1 MYLQLRL
8 PSSRLLGSLLGMV
21 LLSAGCGG
29 SGPSTKATA
38 AAGPAEARDVAVTP
52 ATEERLQRVVAVT
65 GTLAAQDQV
74 SLGFKV
80 PGRIE
85 TLDVDLGSR
94 VQTGQTLARLL
105 PVDFELR
112 VQQAES
118 GLKQARA
125 RLGLSPDGPE
135 ETVDPEGTAIVRQAK
150 AVLDDA
156 KLTYDRLATFVQ
168 RGISAKSELDAA
180 DAALKVA
187 DSRHQDALE
196 EVRNRQAVLAQRKSE
211 LALARQDLTDT
222 RLVAPFSGMIRDRQ
236 ASLGQF
242 VAAGVPIVTLVRMHP
257 LRLQADV
264 PERDAMEVRVGQSVQ
279 VHLEGDPDVYTGR
292 IVRVSPAIDESS
304 RSLRVEAEVA
314 NEAAKI
320 RPGSFAT
327 AEIIVAASVPAVVV
341 PASAIVTFA
350 GVDKVLTIVD
360 GKVAERRVTIGRREG
375 GRVEIVN
382 GLAAGDA
389 VIREPGNL
397 VDGEAVR
404 ITP

>member
-1 MYLQLRL
+1 MYLPPRFF
-8 PSSRLLGSLLGMV
+8 SSRLLGSLLGMV

-29 SGPSTKATA
+29 SGPSTKANA
-38 AAGPAEARDVAVTP
+38 AAGPAEAREVAVTP

-112 VQQAES
+112 VQQSES

-211 LALARQDLTDT
+211 LALARQALADT

-264 PERDAMEVRVGQSVQ
+264 PERDAMEVRVGQTVQ
-279 VHLEGDPDVYTGR
+279 VHLEGDPDAYAGR

-327 AEIIVAASVPAVVV
+327 AEIVVAASVPAVVV

-350 GVDKVLTIVD
+350 GVDKVLTIVE

-375 GRVEIVN
+375 GRVEIVD

>member
-1 MYLQLRL
+1 MSLSNRL
-8 PSSRLLGSLLGMV
+8 SSPSPFGLVFGAV
-21 LLSAGCGG
+21 LLTAACGG
-29 SGPSTKATA
+29 SGPSAKANA
-38 AAGPAEARDVAVTP
+38 AAPAEARDVAVTP

-85 TLDVDLGSR
+85 RLDVDLGSQ

-125 RLGLSPDGPE
+125 RLGLSPDGTD
-135 ETVDPEGTAIVRQAK
+135 ETVDPEATAIVRQAK

-156 KLTYDRLATFVQ
+156 QLTYDRLSTFVQ

-180 DAALKVA
+180 EAALKVA
-187 DSRHQDALE
+187 DSRHQDAIE

-264 PERDAMEVRVGQSVQ
+264 PERDAMEVRVGQDVR
-279 VHLEGDPDVYTGR
+279 VHLEGDPEVYEGR

-314 NEAAKI
+314 NQAARI

-327 AEIIVAASVPAVVV
+327 AEIVVAASVPAVVV
-341 PASAIVTFA
+341 PVSSVVTFA

-360 GKVAERRVTIGRREG
+360 GKVAERRVTLGRREG
-375 GRVEIVN
+375 GRVEVVD

-404 ITP
+404 VTP

>member
-1 MYLQLRL
+1 M
-8 PSSRLLGSLLGMV
+8 
-21 LLSAGCGG
+21 
-29 SGPSTKATA
+29 
-38 AAGPAEARDVAVTP
+38 
-52 ATEERLQRVVAVT
+52 
-65 GTLAAQDQV
+65 
-74 SLGFKV
+74 

-85 TLDVDLGSR
+85 TLDVDLGSQ
-94 VQTGQTLARLL
+94 VQAGQRLARLL
-105 PVDFELR
+105 PVDYELR
-112 VQQAES
+112 VRQAES
-118 GLKQARA
+118 SLQQARA
-125 RLGLSPDGPE
+125 RLGLPQDGSSE
-135 ETVDPEGTAIVRQAK
+135 DVDPEATAIVRQAK

-211 LALARQDLTDT
+211 LALAEQDLTDT
-222 RLVAPFSGMIRDRQ
+222 VLVAPFGGMIRDRQ

-242 VAAGVPIVTLVRMHP
+242 VAGGVPIVTLVRMHP

-264 PERDAMEVRVGQSVQ
+264 PEREAMEVRVGQDVR
-279 VHLEGDPDVYTGR
+279 VHLEGDTQVYSGR
-292 IVRVSPAIDESS
+292 VVRVSPAIDEVS
-304 RSLRVEAEVA
+304 RSLRVEAEVGNQDA
-314 NEAAKI
+314 RI

-327 AEIIVAASVPAVVV
+327 AEIVVSASVPAIVV

-350 GVDKVLTIVD
+350 GVDKVLTVAE
-360 GKVAERRVTIGRREG
+360 GKVVERRVTLGRREA
-375 GRVEIVN
+375 GRVEILE
-382 GLAAGDA
+382 GLAPGDA

>member
-1 MYLQLRL
+1 MRLLRPPF
-8 PSSRLLGSLLGMV
+8 PSSHLVALCCVFV
-21 LLSAGCGG
+21 LAAGCGG
-29 SGPSTKATA
+29 AGPSTSATA
-38 AAGPAEARDVAVTP
+38 AAGPAEPRDVVVAQ

-80 PGRIE
+80 PGRID

-94 VQTGQTLARLL
+94 VQAGQRLARLL
-105 PVDFELR
+105 PVDYELR
-112 VQQAES
+112 VRQAES
-118 GLKQARA
+118 GLQQARA
-125 RLGLSPDGPE
+125 RLGLPPE
-135 ETVDPEGTAIVRQAK
+135 GDSEDVDPDATAIVRQAK

-156 KLTYDRLATFVQ
+156 RLTYDRLATFVQ

-196 EVRNRQAVLAQRKSE
+196 EVRNRQALLAQRKSE
-211 LALARQDLTDT
+211 LALAEQDLTDT
-222 RLVAPFSGMIRDRQ
+222 VLVAPFSGMIRDRQ

-242 VAAGVPIVTLVRMHP
+242 VAGGVPIVTLVRMHP

-264 PERDAMEVRVGQSVQ
+264 PEREAMEVRVGQDVR
-279 VHLEGDPDVYTGR
+279 VHLEGDAVVYAGR
-292 IVRVSPAIDESS
+292 VVRVSPAIDETS

-314 NEAAKI
+314 NQDARI

-327 AEIIVAASVPAVVV
+327 AEIVVAASVPAIVV
-341 PASAIVTFA
+341 PLTSIVTFA
-350 GVDKVLTIVD
+350 GVDKVFTVVD
-360 GKVAERRVTIGRREG
+360 GKVVERRVTLGRRES
-375 GRVEIVN
+375 GRVEVLG
-382 GLAAGDA
+382 GLDAGTP

>member
-1 MYLQLRL
+1 MYLQLRP

-327 AEIIVAASVPAVVV
+327 AEIVVAASVPAVVV

>member
-1 MYLQLRL
+1 M
-8 PSSRLLGSLLGMV
+8 
-21 LLSAGCGG
+21 
-29 SGPSTKATA
+29 
-38 AAGPAEARDVAVTP
+38 D
-52 ATEERLQRVVAVT
+52 ERLQRVVAVT

-80 PGRIE
+80 PGRID
-85 TLDVDLGSR
+85 TLDVDLGSQ
-94 VQTGQTLARLL
+94 VQAGQRLARLL
-105 PVDFELR
+105 PVDYELR
-112 VQQAES
+112 VRQAES
-118 GLKQARA
+118 GLQQARA
-125 RLGLSPDGPE
+125 RLGLSPDGDNE
-135 ETVDPEGTAIVRQAK
+135 DVDPEATAIVRQAK

-180 DAALKVA
+180 NAALKVA

-196 EVRNRQAVLAQRKSE
+196 EVRNRQALLAQRKSE
-211 LALARQDLTDT
+211 LALAEQDLVDT
-222 RLVAPFSGMIRDRQ
+222 VLVAPFAGMIRDRQ

-242 VAAGVPIVTLVRMHP
+242 VAGGVPIVTLVRMHP

-264 PERDAMEVRVGQSVQ
+264 PEREAMEVRVGQEVR
-279 VHLEGDPDVYTGR
+279 VHLEGDPEVYPGR
-292 IVRVSPAIDESS
+292 IVRVSPAIDEAS

-314 NEAAKI
+314 NQNARI

-327 AEIIVAASVPAVVV
+327 AEIVVAASVPAIVV
-341 PASAIVTFA
+341 PMTSIVSFA
-350 GVDKVLTIVD
+350 GVDKVLTVTD
-360 GKVAERRVTIGRREG
+360 GKVVERRVTLGRREA
-375 GRVEIVN
+375 GRVEVLD
-382 GLAAGDA
+382 GLAAGEP